1 MPIPPDLLN
10 RIAREFGTPVWVY
23 DADAIRA
30 RVALLQGVDVV
41 RYAQKA
47 NSNTHILSLLRAAG
61 TRVDAVSH
69 GEILRSLAAGFAPD
83 DIVFTADLIDRPTC
97 ELVARH
103 AIAAN
108 CGSVDMIDALG
119 ARSPGHEVWLR
130 INPGFGHGHS
140 PKTNTGGPHSK
151 HGVWMDDVPHALA
164 AIARHGLRLVGVHM
178 HIGSGSDYAHLASV
192 CDAMVAIVARFGLDV
207 RAISAGGGL
216 PDRDDAVEI
225 DRYVALWDAAR
236 RRIEAALGHPVA
248 LEIEPGRFL
257 VASAGVLVTQV
268 HAVTDTSAHR
278 FVLVD
283 AGFNDLIRPA
293 FYGSR
298 HPVSLLD
305 EAGAGT
311 SRVLRDVVVAGP
323 LCEAGDVFTQTREG
337 VVATCLLPDPRLGD
351 LLVLRDAGAYGASMS
366 SGYNSRPL
374 APEVLVEGVEYR
386 CIRRRQSVE
395 TLMALEN
402 PVAGPMPGSTINTA

>member
-1 MPIPPDLLN
+1 MGVLESNILRDGRRLASSSFLAEPLMPISPDLLT

-30 RVALLQGVDVV
+30 RIALLRGVDVI

-47 NSNTHILSLLRAAG
+47 NSNTHILRLLHAAG
-61 TRVDAVSH
+61 ARVDAVSH

-83 DIVFTADLIDRPTC
+83 DIVFTADLIDPQTC

-103 AIAAN
+103 AIAVN

-119 ARSPGHEVWLR
+119 ARSPGHAVWLR

-178 HIGSGSDYAHLASV
+178 HIGSGSDYAHLADV
-192 CDAMVAIVARFGLDV
+192 CDAMVATVARFGLDV

-216 PDRDDAVEI
+216 PDRDDAAEI
-225 DRYVALWDAAR
+225 GRYVALWDAAR
-236 RRIEAALGHPVA
+236 RKIEVALGRAVT

-257 VASAGVLVTQV
+257 VAAAGVL
-268 HAVTDTSAHR
+268 
-278 FVLVD
+278 
-283 AGFNDLIRPA
+283 
-293 FYGSR
+293 SR
-298 HPVSLLD
+298 K
-305 EAGAGT
+305 
-311 SRVLRDVVVAGP
+311 
-323 LCEAGDVFTQTREG
+323 C
-337 VVATCLLPDPRLGD
+337 
-351 LLVLRDAGAYGASMS
+351 
-366 SGYNSRPL
+366 
-374 APEVLVEGVEYR
+374 
-386 CIRRRQSVE
+386 
-395 TLMALEN
+395 
-402 PVAGPMPGSTINTA
+402 MP